1 MVSPYTRAVDVIS
14 ATRSYERWLA
24 RHITV
29 VPQDLARKHQR
40 MAESAFVF
48 LRGTFYRW
56 VQVWPTV
63 CATLASAPS
72 IPCVGDLHIETFGT
86 WRDTEGRLIW
96 GVNDVDEA
104 CVLPYANDLVRLATS
119 VALAVRHDRFDLSVR
134 DVCDAILDGYTTA
147 LGRGGAPLVLAE
159 RRRWLRRMAL
169 GRLRDPDVFWPKL
182 DALRPAW
189 GDIPHETLRAALPER
204 GLPYRVVRRVAG
216 VGSLGR
222 QRFVALTD
230 WRGGRIA
237 REAKAW
243 LPSATVWAT
252 SRASAGVSG
261 AALLRRA
268 VRALDPTYAVSKGW
282 IVRRLAPD
290 CSRIELEDLPH
301 GRDEERL
308 VRAMGWETANLHMGR
323 KRVVIL
329 ADLKGRPK
337 RWLETSAL
345 AMADS
350 VETEWRQWV
359 KRA

>member
-1 MVSPYTRAVDVIS
+1 VDVIS
-14 ATRSYERWLA
+14 ATRSYERWIA
-24 RHITV
+24 RHITI
-29 VPQDLARKHQR
+29 VPQDLARKHLR

-56 VQVWPTV
+56 VQIWPTV
-63 CATLASAPS
+63 CAPLVSAPS
-72 IPCVGDLHIETFGT
+72 LPCVGDLHIENFGT

-104 CVLPYANDLVRLATS
+104 CVLPYTNDLVRLATS
-119 VALAVRHDRFDLSVR
+119 ATLAARHERFALSVR

-147 LGRGGAPLVLAE
+147 LGRGGTPLVLAE
-159 RRRWLRRMAL
+159 RRRWLGRMAL
-169 GRLRDPDVFWPKL
+169 SRLRDPDIFWPKL
-182 DALRPAW
+182 DSLRAAW

-252 SRASAGVSG
+252 GRASAGVSG

-268 VRALDPTYAVSKGW
+268 VRAPDPTYAMSNGW

-290 CSRIELEDLPH
+290 CSRIELEDLPR

-308 VRAMGWETANLHMGR
+308 VRAMGWETANLHTGR
-323 KRVVIL
+323 KRVDIL
-329 ADLKGRPK
+329 ADLKGRPR